1 MRARREVRDQR
12 IDEIREQ
19 RFERELLQQQEALQ
33 LKRVSQQEF
42 VARRVFKLAA
52 DLEKAKL
59 VEEKREFREAR
70 RRKEEIAQVRLA
82 RVENR
87 YRRQHDLKKEQMT
100 EERFRRTV
108 ELEAQRKVCAQARQ
122 ETRQKKRAELERYMD
137 RLRQED
143 QRYDFE
149 NNNLEE
155 LKAKLVSIYKRR

>member
-19 RFERELLQQQEALQ
+19 RFERELVQQQEALQ